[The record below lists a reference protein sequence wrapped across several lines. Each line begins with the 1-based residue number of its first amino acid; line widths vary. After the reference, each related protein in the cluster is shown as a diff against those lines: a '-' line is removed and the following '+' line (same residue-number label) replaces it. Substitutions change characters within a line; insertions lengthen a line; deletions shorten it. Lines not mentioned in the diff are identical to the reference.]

1 MKIKNKISF
10 YGLLVLM
17 ASSASTYAQFVNNG
31 SNLVVQS
38 GAVLTVNGDFSNVS
52 GSVLDFGTLNVS
64 GNWTNNDANGVFQL
78 ASTGTVNLNGANQT
92 IGGTQK
98 TAFPNLTLQ
107 GTGVKTLL
115 ADADVRSTLNINDL
129 EFALEDKNL
138 EILGSAVTSLS
149 YSTGFISTNLK
160 GYLYRHT
167 NSAADYEF
175 PLGSKIT
182 GTFVYRPVTIKT
194 KDNLDNVIGLSFVDK
209 DPTNEGYNRT
219 SKRFDVNEI
228 NSKYFYLADQ
238 KSGTSQLEYQF
249 TFDKTI
255 DGDFNQLVKWI
266 NFGLWEKAG
275 ISNVRPVSA
284 AQPDTKMV
292 TLSTLAPISKL
303 PLTMSFITPTNDP
316 ITIFNSFS
324 PDGDG
329 KNDKW
334 EIKNIDL
341 FPDNELTILN
351 RWGSEIVKIKGYNNA
366 NAWDGAGLNNG
377 TYFYLLKVNINN
389 EAKVYKGFITL
400 LKHD

>member
-1 MKIKNKISF
+1 MKIKNKIFFNSF
-10 YGLLVLM
+10 LM
-17 ASSASTYAQFVNNG
+17 LMVSSASIYAQFVNNG
-31 SNLVVQS
+31 SNLVVQN
-38 GAVLTVNGDFSNVS
+38 GAVLTVNGDFRNLS
-52 GSVLDFGTLNVS
+52 GSVLNFGEVNVS
-64 GNWTNNDANGVFQL
+64 GNWLNNDAAGVFKL
-78 ASTGTVNLNGANQT
+78 ASTGTVSLNGANQT
-92 IGGTQK
+92 IGGSQK
-98 TAFPNLTLQ
+98 TTFPNLVLQ
-107 GTGVKTLL
+107 GTGVKKLL
-115 ADADVRSTLNINDL
+115 TDADVRSTLNINDL

-138 EILGSAVTSLS
+138 EILATAVTSLS
-149 YSTGFISTNLK
+149 YSTGFISTDLK

-167 NSAADYEF
+167 NTAADYSC

-182 GTFVYRPVTIKT
+182 GSLIYRPVTIKT
-194 KDNLDNVIGLSFVDK
+194 ADNLDNTIGLSFVDK
-209 DPTNEGYNRT
+209 DPTTEGYNRT

-228 NSKYFYLADQ
+228 NPKYFYLADQ
-238 KSGTSQLEYQF
+238 KAGTSALEYQF

-275 ISNVRPVSA
+275 VSNVRPVSA
-284 AQPDTKMV
+284 AQPDIKMV
-292 TLSTLAPISKL
+292 TLTTLKPVNKL

-377 TYFYLLKVNINN
+377 TYFYLLKVTINN

-400 LKHD
+400 LKND